1 MVKSVASEQ
10 HCCLSV
16 ERPLLCN
23 HTFTLFQTRFPWG
36 DLGPPENLFWAFGSP
51 FYTQGNWKLG
61 VAEVNGVWKI
71 INYHFQDIWLNFV
84 TSGKNFSA
92 WNWKLGFAEVN
103 ISPKIPTSAQPLKMA
118 LHKYGC
124 WLHGCWI
131 IFLHKSKKNSFFAWL
146 KDFFLHHSKGNLLN
160 LPFKTY
166 GVVLQPCVARSI
178 ARLLCMH

>member
-10 HCCLSV
+10 HSCLSV
-16 ERPLLCN
+16 ERPWDSNLYFAITLS
-23 HTFTLFQTRFPWG
+23 HYSKQGFPDGTWVPQRTFFEHLDPLFIPKEI
-36 DLGPPENLFWAFGSP
+36 ENWELQRWIYLRKF
-51 FYTQGNWKLG
+51 L
-61 VAEVNGVWKI
+61 
-71 INYHFQDIWLNFV
+71 LNFV

-92 WNWKLGFAEVN
+92 WNWKLGVAEVN